1 MEKMHFSIDI
11 DAPRE
16 RVWRALWSDTSYP
29 EWTSA
34 FSPGSRAVSDW
45 REGSKIQFLDGEGQG
60 MESLIEKS
68 VPNEF
73 MSFKHLG
80 IIQEGQVQPPDEK
93 TREWSGNHENYTL
106 RDRNGR
112 TTLNVDLESPQEYKD
127 MFNDKFP
134 KALHRLK
141 EIAESDERR

>member
-1 MEKMHFSIDI
+1 MERMHFTVDI

-16 RVWRALWSDTSYP
+16 RVWRALWSDDSYSD
-29 EWTSA
+29 WTSA

-45 REGSKIQFLDGEGQG
+45 QEGSRIQFLDGEGQG

-68 VPNEF
+68 VPNEY

-80 IIQEGQVQPPDEK
+80 TIHEGQVKPFDQKNP
-93 TREWSGNHENYTL
+93 EWSGSHENYTL
-106 RDRNGR
+106 RERGGR
-112 TTLNVDLESPQEYKD
+112 TTVNVDLESPEQYKD

-134 KALHRLK
+134 RALNRLK
-141 EIAESDERR
+141 EIAESDDR

>member
-11 DAPRE
+11 NAPRE
-16 RVWRALWSDTSYP
+16 RVWRALWSDASYP
-29 EWTSA
+29 DWTSA

-60 MESLIEKS
+60 MDSLIEKS

-73 MSFKHLG
+73 MSFKHVG
-80 IIQEGQVQPPDEK
+80 VIHEGQVQQPDEK
-93 TREWSGNHENYTL
+93 TREWSGSHENYTL

-141 EIAESDERR
+141 EIAESEEQR